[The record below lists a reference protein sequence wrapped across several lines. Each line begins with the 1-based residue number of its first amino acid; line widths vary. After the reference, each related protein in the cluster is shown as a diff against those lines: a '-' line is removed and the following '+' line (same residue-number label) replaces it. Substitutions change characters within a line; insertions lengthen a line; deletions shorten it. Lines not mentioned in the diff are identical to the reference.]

1 MKRILLYITLCL
13 FLCSC
18 VSITD
23 ENGEPVHEKTEKSKK
38 KKPVIDYAIQYTI
51 EFNDATKT
59 VTEHVKVDTD
69 YTVGLFYHED
79 EKEGINRLT
88 LKGENGYYRQ
98 EICATRYRI
107 SSYGI
112 SYWEKTEE

>member
-1 MKRILLYITLCL
+1 MLIMAFCL
-13 FLCSC
+13 LCSC

-23 ENGEPVHEKTEKSKK
+23 ENGKPVREKTEKPKK
-38 KKPVIDYAIQYTI
+38 TKPVVDYAIQYTI

-59 VTEHVKVDTD
+59 VIEHVKVDTD